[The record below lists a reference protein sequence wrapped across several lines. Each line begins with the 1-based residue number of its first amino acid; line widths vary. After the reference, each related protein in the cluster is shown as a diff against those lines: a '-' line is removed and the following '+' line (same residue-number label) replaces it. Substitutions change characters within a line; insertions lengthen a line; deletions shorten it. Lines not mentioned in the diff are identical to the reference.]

1 MRELVREAGSLEEL
15 QNMNVIQQQALAAA
29 LGLSV
34 DQLSDQVLNGEA
46 LAAQKDEELKKEE
59 ERNAAEIVRQ
69 ETALTLA
76 DKQRIATEN
85 LASTVQ
91 MLGGFMLVF
100 AGAAAAAAI
109 ALSFGVASG
118 AILTGIVLTG
128 AAIGALGAG
137 LAANVEDGVAPPGKG
152 PFTITDKF
160 GATTVTAAGDGIAVS
175 PNIQTGN
182 TGDDKA
188 AKELMEMKN
197 ILKTIANKPEPKL
210 NMDSIQVGTVAG
222 LSAFP
227 IQ

>member
-1 MRELVREAGSLEEL
+1 MVAGT
-15 QNMNVIQQQALAAA
+15 I
-29 LGLSV
+29 
-34 DQLSDQVLNGEA
+34 
-46 LAAQKDEELKKEE
+46 
-59 ERNAAEIVRQ
+59 NA
-69 ETALTLA
+69 
-76 DKQRIATEN
+76 
-85 LASTVQ
+85 
-91 MLGGFMLVF
+91 
-100 AGAAAAAAI
+100 
-109 ALSFGVASG
+109 VA
-118 AILTGIVLTG
+118 
-128 AAIGALGAG
+128 
-137 LAANVEDGVAPPGKG
+137 DGVAPPGKG

-197 ILKTIANKPEPKL
+197 LLKTIANKPEPKL